1 MITAHGLANLG
12 MASGDTVRFHR
23 DQMIVTYISFVSSY
37 HMQLLI
43 TIITLCLYT

>member
-23 DQMIVTYISFVSSY
+23 DQMTHISFVSSY
-37 HMQLLI
+37 HKQLLI